1 MDWVL
6 VWPWVDGLGT
16 HEALGRNLVP
26 RRKLAV
32 AIKNKVTFC
41 RSEQSYL
48 EKGKKNLTFL
58 YCFTPQCKLSLL
70 VKEIFCT
77 VSGDDSFSTFCC

>member
-1 MDWVL
+1 M
-6 VWPWVDGLGT
+6 WPWVDGLDT

-26 RRKLAV
+26 RRKLSV

-48 EKGKKNLTFL
+48 EKGKKKSHISVLLHTPMQTKPFSSGNIL
-58 YCFTPQCKLSLL
+58 YS
-70 VKEIFCT
+70 VR
-77 VSGDDSFSTFCC
+77 

>member
-1 MDWVL
+1 MDRVL
-6 VWPWVDGLGT
+6 VWPRVDELDA

-48 EKGKKNLTFL
+48 EK
-58 YCFTPQCKLSLL
+58 
-70 VKEIFCT
+70 
-77 VSGDDSFSTFCC
+77 

>member
-1 MDWVL
+1 MCPGQMDWVL
-6 VWPWVDGLGT
+6 VWPWVDGLDT

-48 EKGKKNLTFL
+48 EKGKKKSYISVLL
-58 YCFTPQCKLSLL
+58 HTPMQTKP
-70 VKEIFCT
+70 
-77 VSGDDSFSTFCC
+77 FS

>member
-6 VWPWVDGLGT
+6 VWPRVDRLDA

-26 RRKLAV
+26 CRKLAV
-32 AIKNKVTFC
+32 AIKSKVTFC

-48 EKGKKNLTFL
+48 EKGKEKKTHLTFL
-58 YCFTPQCKLSLL
+58 YCFTPQ
-70 VKEIFCT
+70 
-77 VSGDDSFSTFCC
+77 